1 MTIMAIEAQAK
12 KGLEVCTLDEIM
24 FPVEKVVETEFD
36 CNSDY
41 AYNIFGYLGQDKV
54 KTRLNVCSDRYELVP
69 NSKIFMPVRE
79 TLQTK
84 GIAFEET
91 YMHMNNARFYG
102 NFMINGADH
111 KVNGNPNDVV
121 KPMLRV
127 QHSYN
132 GLTKYMISFGYYRM
146 VCTNGLVVPVKEKDE
161 FNVAITGKHTQS
173 IQQSLTKLFSVVDL
187 FVNEGKKYLINFDTL
202 ADRMVV
208 NVEDRIIEVM
218 AATGLSI
225 VDNKNVNTLDYIGG
239 VINDEAFK
247 YYNGNTNDFLIYNGI
262 NQYINNNSLN
272 VKAPEVRIES
282 DKRVF
287 QYMLG

>member
-1 MTIMAIEAQAK
+1 MALLLSQFYHQ
-12 KGLEVCTLDEIM
+12 TL
-24 FPVEKVVETEFD
+24 
-36 CNSDY
+36 
-41 AYNIFGYLGQDKV
+41 
-54 KTRLNVCSDRYELVP
+54 
-69 NSKIFMPVRE
+69 
-79 TLQTK
+79 
-84 GIAFEET
+84 
-91 YMHMNNARFYG
+91 
-102 NFMINGADH
+102 
-111 KVNGNPNDVV
+111 
-121 KPMLRV
+121 
-127 QHSYN
+127 HSLY
-132 GLTKYMISFGYYRM
+132 
-146 VCTNGLVVPVKEKDE
+146 GLVVPVKEKDE

-173 IQQSLTKLFSVVDL
+173 IQQSLTKLFSVIDL
-187 FVNEGKKYLINFDTL
+187 FVSEGKKYLINFDTL

-272 VKAPEVRIES
+272 VKAPEVRIEL